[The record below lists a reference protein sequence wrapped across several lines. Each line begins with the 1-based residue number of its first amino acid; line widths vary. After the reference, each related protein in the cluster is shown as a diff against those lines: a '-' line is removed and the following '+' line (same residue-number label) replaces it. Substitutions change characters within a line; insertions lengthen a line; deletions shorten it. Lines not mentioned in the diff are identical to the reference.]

1 MRSPVTE
8 RRVGRYHIDKAKAS
22 LAFIPPARKPGKEGA
37 SAPTAPEGTYH
48 VSRLEAVVVA
58 TGASNITLSNLEIRH
73 ARGGGT

>member
-1 MRSPVTE
+1 
-8 RRVGRYHIDKAKAS
+8 VGRYHIDKAKAS
-22 LAFIPPARKPGKEGA
+22 LAFIPPNPRAK
-37 SAPTAPEGTYH
+37 GTYH